1 VLLNS
6 QQLRDLKTI
15 PGTRLLED
23 PLGLQGA
30 YIMDYRE
37 PWRHWTVQ
45 WLLAPVPG
53 RKLGG
58 IRAKV
63 MDHKGFVS
71 FINQRDLEV
80 TLGHGKAGEWCQ
92 WLGEEYKSP
101 DDLNWYGLCCD
112 DEDLRD
118 DLFERECWLRQ
129 QPHLKEQPYLPSGL
143 GVTRRIHLDEGRD
156 VEQLDTLLW
165 DMDPVTRTCPDP
177 RLETISKR
185 WSKVERNPVV
195 WGRL

>member
-1 VLLNS
+1 MLLNS

-30 YIMDYRE
+30 FVMDYRE
-37 PWRHWTVQ
+37 PNRHWTVQ
-45 WLLAPVPG
+45 WLLAPVDG

-58 IRAKV
+58 IRAKLV
-63 MDHKGFVS
+63 DTKGFVS

-80 TLGHGKAGEWCQ
+80 TLGHGKADTWCS
-92 WLGEEYKSP
+92 WLGSNYRSP
-101 DDLNWYGLCCD
+101 SDRDWYGICCD

-129 QPHLKEQPYLPSGL
+129 ELKYPYLPTGL
-143 GVTRRIHLDEGRD
+143 EVRRRVHLDYRQD
-156 VEQLDTLLW
+156 VEELDVLLW
-165 DMDPVTRTCPDP
+165 DMDPDTHVYPDP
-177 RLETISKR
+177 RLKTLGRR
-185 WSKVERNPVV
+185 WTRVQREPLIWER
-195 WGRL
+195 L